1 MEDSIAIYFP
11 VNYVKFPKEDILPNN
26 FDLMLLNSPLQSKK
40 FCKCEFTVFF
50 FLFISWDFRL
60 NIYQNGISGTVEY
73 QVARKSFNLTFKCG
87 LTEIE
92 NELVQK
98 ICSRIRG

>member
-50 FLFISWDFRL
+50 FYFLGFQTKHLSKWYFW
-60 NIYQNGISGTVEY
+60 Y
-73 QVARKSFNLTFKCG
+73 
-87 LTEIE
+87 
-92 NELVQK
+92 
-98 ICSRIRG
+98 SRISSCKKVF